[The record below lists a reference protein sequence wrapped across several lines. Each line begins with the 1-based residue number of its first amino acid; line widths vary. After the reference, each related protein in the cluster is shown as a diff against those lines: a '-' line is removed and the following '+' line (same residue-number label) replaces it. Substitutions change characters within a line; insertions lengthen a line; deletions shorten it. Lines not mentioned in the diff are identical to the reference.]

1 MAYKIGMIPKASNF
15 TLGTTPEQLAKQ
27 ARNTQNQLAQRGGA
41 ANAPGLARR
50 AGTINYAQKISGV
63 NDLANL
69 NQRKAKL
76 QAAIKAKGGNAPG
89 YTAQLSALEGQ
100 IGRLSAGGG
109 SSGTS
114 PITPEIPVS
123 NPPPA
128 TGGPLT
134 TPQFPA
140 DDAEATARAN
150 EVNNILFAD
159 TKAFGDNEAYNRANE
174 QGSKQI
180 AQLMSARGLL
190 GAGKD
195 LATNAE
201 FQADLNAKESERVN
215 AYLGQKADRLYGV
228 LRDEA
233 DRAERSG
240 NRASDSQLRLL
251 EMALAQNPLQ
261 YGYNAANQLSG
272 LTQDEAQQL
281 AKYISSNYQTVRSGG
296 GGGGVGPF
304 VPPFPTGPNMT
315 AANLQGIM
323 NSQASSNTGYN
334 FLNSALSALPGYA
347 DYQKSLKKPAEKT
360 E

>member
-41 ANAPGLARR
+41 TNAPGLAQR

-89 YTAQLSALEGQ
+89 YTAQLAALEGQ
-100 IGRLSAGGG
+100 IGRLNTGGG

-114 PITPEIPVS
+114 PIAPEAPA
-123 NPPPA
+123 PA

-134 TPQFPA
+134 TPTPQFPA
-140 DDAEATARAN
+140 EDPNAVNRADEIN
-150 EVNNILFAD
+150 KILFAD
-159 TKAFGDNEAYNRANE
+159 TTAFGDNQAYNRANE

-272 LTQDEAQQL
+272 LTQEEAQQL

-323 NSQASSNTGYN
+323 NSQASSNN
-334 FLNSALSALPGYA
+334 NLNLLNSFVSGLSKAG
-347 DYQKSLKKPAEKT
+347 
-360 E
+360 